1 MPAAPLS
8 LDVVI
13 IIITVIRI
21 IIIIVITIMIIRKN
35 FYRGTVAFRA

>member
-13 IIITVIRI
+13 IIIVIR
-21 IIIIVITIMIIRKN
+21 IIIIVITIITIRKN